1 MDNGSACAS
10 IEFDTKDLPK
20 AENIPAAAGLSIQTW
35 WGSYLLRSY
44 LAPWLLLR
52 VHNQARTRSFY
63 WFGCYMAL
71 IHSVNVLLY
80 ELRIIV
86 IDI

>member
-1 MDNGSACAS
+1 MYSQKNFSEIFFPGLSMDNGSACAS

-20 AENIPAAAGLSIQTW
+20 AENIPTVAGLSIQTW

-52 VHNQARTRSFY
+52 VHN
-63 WFGCYMAL
+63 
-71 IHSVNVLLY
+71 VNFAQSGTN
-80 ELRIIV
+80 
-86 IDI
+86 